1 MNYYLYITIY
11 FLTGLIC
18 ITLID
23 TVGAVASRKLNFK
36 YTYLSIVSFI
46 VYIGIGYLISK
57 QYGLTIAL
65 IVNAILGLYDST
77 VGMSLSIRAKA
88 NTGNI
93 TGVEGNPKMIVGMII
108 TALFLGIF
116 GYFLSG
122 I

>member
-1 MNYYLYITIY
+1 MNYYLHITIY
-11 FLTGLIC
+11 FLAGLIC

-57 QYGLTIAL
+57 QYGLTFAL

-77 VGMSLSIRAKA
+77 VGLSLSIRAKA

-93 TGVEGNPKMIVGMII
+93 TGVEGNPKMIIGMII
-108 TALFLGIF
+108 TAVFFGLM
-116 GYFLSG
+116 GYFLS
-122 I
+122 